1 MTDPPRRIQLSRPW
15 TGPEEAEAVAQVL
28 ASGWLTQGPEVEAL
42 EARFCK
48 LAGTRHALAVNSG
61 TAALHL
67 ALAALDLEP
76 GDEVLLPSFT
86 FPATANTVLL
96 AGLVPVLVDVEAT
109 TFNIDITSLEAAL
122 GPRSKALMPVHQ
134 FGLAADMLAL
144 DRVAREHGLVIIEDA
159 ACAVGARSPAGV
171 AGSGGI
177 AGCFSFHPRKSL
189 TTGEGGMVVT
199 DDDAIARRV
208 RRLRNHGIEVTPDGP
223 RFVEPG
229 YNLRMPDVLAA
240 IGRVQIGRLDRSMTL
255 RRDLAD
261 RYAEHLAAIPW
272 ASPPVEPEGYY
283 HTYQSYGV
291 LLDDPIDRTALMAA
305 LRTAGIESSIG
316 AHAMHRLPH
325 LAAYGE
331 GRNFPGTTRAADHAL
346 CLPLHPAM
354 TGEDVGFVVEVMSGA
369 V

>member
-1 MTDPPRRIQLSRPW
+1 MSEPPRRIQLSRPW
-15 TGPEEAEAVAQVL
+15 TGPEEAEAVRRVL
-28 ASGWLTQGPEVEAL
+28 DSGWLTQGPEVAAL
-42 EARFCK
+42 EET
-48 LAGTRHALAVNSG
+48 LAGLTGTRHALAVNSG

-67 ALAALDLEP
+67 ALASLDLQP

-96 AGLVPVLVDVEAT
+96 AGLVPVIVDVDPATFDMTLEAT
-109 TFNIDITSLEAAL
+109 EAAL
-122 GPRSKALMPVHQ
+122 GPRSRVLMPVHQ
-134 FGLAADMLAL
+134 FGLAADMPALGELAARHGLAL
-144 DRVAREHGLVIIEDA
+144 IEDA

-171 AGSGGI
+171 AGS
-177 AGCFSFHPRKSL
+177 ASDAACFSFHPRKSL
-189 TTGEGGMVVT
+189 TTGEGGMIVT

-240 IGRVQIGRLDRSMTL
+240 IGRVQIDRLDRSLEL
-255 RRDLAD
+255 RRALAD
-261 RYAEHLAAIPW
+261 RYAEQLATVPW
-272 ASPPVEPEGYY
+272 AAPPVEPEGYW
-283 HTYQSYGV
+283 HTYQSYAV
-291 LLDDPIDRTALMAA
+291 LLDDAVDRAALIAA
-305 LRTAGIESSIG
+305 LRERGIETSIG

-325 LAAYGE
+325 LAPYAA
-331 GRNFPGTTRAADHAL
+331 GRRFPGTDRAADHAL

-354 TGEDVGFVVEVMSGA
+354 SDDDVETVVEAMRAA